1 MPGLARKVLICAAVD
16 GLILH
21 PLNSS
26 SSSSS
31 NSRSSSH
38 ARSPASPPIRIRY
51 GDASISPAPRE
62 SATDPSSLPC
72 FEAYGIVGLIT
83 VFHHSFLI
91 SIVRRT
97 QVASLLNNN
106 SSSGSSRGSSPVY
119 VITEVALTP
128 CASHAEASRAV
139 AETAAGLKARA
150 RGKEEEEEED
160 GSRSLGG
167 SGVIDGE
174 REGDEVVSVVG
185 GGGEDET
192 GSGRLSEEVRDE
204 AGEVFS
210 EPEGGGEEEDGG
222 KGHARNGSSV
232 AQDVIRR
239 KGSYGRFA
247 QRWFS
252 GSGWAMDQTRTL
264 GLSAGG
270 GAAAASASNS
280 SGGSGGS
287 SSGSGNGSGKASGTS
302 SSDDGAAAATAA
314 ALSLLPKLLRTSQIL
329 FGSSKT
335 FYFAYDH
342 DITRSMANPKLPA
355 STPLVPLHEHVEP
368 TYFWNRH
375 IIQPFID
382 AGVDSLALPLMQG
395 FVGQRTFV
403 VDSQPPQHDEDGS
416 NNNNNNSS
424 SSSNNKNNNK
434 NKNKNGVT
442 KDSVELSDFATSR
455 ATSPTPTTSSMPMT
469 PEKVTTT
476 ATPGMRP
483 SEKKFDITIISRR
496 STQRAGLRYL
506 RRGIDEDG
514 NVANSVESEQLLTP
528 ADAAWDP
535 NAKVY
540 SFVQTRGSIP
550 LFFTQSPYSLKPVPV
565 LQHSEEANYAAL
577 ARHFAGL
584 QRRYGEVQAVNL
596 VEKHG
601 VEAAIGG
608 MYERMMRRLNE
619 DDEKEKVRFEWF
631 DFHAVCRGM
640 KFENVSLLLEILSDQ
655 LEAFGS
661 SISDGHSN
669 NNGNNNNNLLAK
681 QKGILRTNCMDCLDR
696 TNVCQSSFAKH
707 MLDWQLRSEGFDMA
721 AQADQENAWFNTLW
735 ADNGDAISKQYASTG
750 AMKGDYTRTRKRN
763 YRGAL
768 TDAGL
773 SLTRLFNGMF
783 NDFFLQASIDF
794 LLGNVT
800 SLVFEE
806 FEATMMTK
814 DPAVSM
820 HNMRQQA
827 IELCQKRVVADEDED
842 LVGGWTLLTPATPNT
857 IRPVAGV
864 ALDEAVLLLTDAALY
879 LCRFDWNLDKVSS
892 FERVELGH
900 VRSVK
905 VGTYITS
912 TISPAQTDEAR
923 NVGLVVA
930 YQPGVAD
937 ITRVNTRSLSSVST
951 PSSPVVTRTEPDRQ
965 QSQQQQPSSTS
976 PPSSPPLSSSVSIT
990 SFLTRRPAAAA
1001 QPQQQEPQKQQQP
1014 TRLLALKA
1022 LHSQTSTADPPS
1034 ARRRHLSETQQ
1045 VALIASEI
1053 ERLALLRQPW
1063 GAGKQDEENGKGEEK
1078 EGTEKGLIEK
1088 GDIISLAEAR
1098 RNTTLFEQLGHSIK
1112 KLVWA

>member
-139 AETAAGLKARA
+139 AETAAGLKARV
-150 RGKEEEEEED
+150 RGKEEEEDDD
-160 GSRSLGG
+160 GSRPLGG

-174 REGDEVVSVVG
+174 REGD
-185 GGGEDET
+185 
-192 GSGRLSEEVRDE
+192 
-204 AGEVFS
+204 
-210 EPEGGGEEEDGG
+210 EGGGEEEDGG

-342 DITRSMANPKLPA
+342 DITRSMANPKLPI

-382 AGVDSLALPLMQG
+382 AGVNSLALPLMQG

-416 NNNNNNSS
+416 NNNNNYS

-434 NKNKNGVT
+434 NKNGAT

-469 PEKVTTT
+469 PEK

-496 STQRAGLRYL
+496 SVQRAGLRYL

-528 ADAAWDP
+528 ADASWDP
-535 NAKVY
+535 NAKIY

-550 LFFTQSPYSLKPVPV
+550 VFFTQSPYSLKPVPV

-619 DDEKEKVRFEWF
+619 DEEKKKVRFEWF

-965 QSQQQQPSSTS
+965 QSQQQPSSTS
-976 PPSSPPLSSSVSIT
+976 PPSSPPLSSSVGIT
-990 SFLTRRPAAAA
+990 SFLTRRPAAAQ
-1001 QPQQQEPQKQQQP
+1001 QPQQQQQPSPPQPSQP
-1014 TRLLALKA
+1014 TRILALKA

-1063 GAGKQDEENGKGEEK
+1063 GETQKGEEKGEEK
-1078 EGTEKGLIEK
+1078 EAEENKKGLIEK